1 MVATAVTGTCLAVM
15 YYMYTANNNNNNNQ
29 VESINQNIE
38 EEDELQ

>member
-15 YYMYTANNNNNNNQ
+15 YYMYTANNNQ

>member
-15 YYMYTANNNNNNNQ
+15 YYMYTANNNNNNQ